1 MTRLAYFLIVALI
14 AGWSQPPAPHV
25 SQIISQHRQVHW
37 GIHAVQ
43 LRTGRV
49 LASHNSH
56 QFFIPAS
63 NTKLFSTAHALI
75 ALGPNHHFQ
84 TRVLAA
90 RPLAESGVL
99 TGDLVLAGGGDPSLS
114 SRNYPYNR
122 DEPFAADRL
131 APLRALARQLYEQGL
146 RHVTGAIAGDDSAY
160 EFDPIPNGWAA
171 GDGLFEYGAP
181 VSALSYND
189 NTLGIQLTQAG
200 VTLNP
205 PVPYFQFVNEVTHD
219 AAQPRRI
226 RVERQPGSRTV
237 TLRGNLPPEARPYEN
252 ELAVDDPALYAA
264 TAFRVALQLEGIR
277 VDGPAVARHHAAAEP
292 ETVTL
297 ALRESPPLPLLLQVV
312 NKESQ
317 NLHAELMRR
326 AASQVLPAED
336 FLKQAGIALEDTNF
350 EDGSG
355 LSRLT
360 LVTPRAVVQLL
371 TYLNAQGHYDL
382 FRDLLPIGAED
393 GTLRNRF
400 AKNPRGKLIR
410 AKTGSLSHV
419 SALGGYAE
427 SARYGPIAFQIV
439 ANNFNGPSQEVR
451 SVIDRIALALVQ

>member
-1 MTRLAYFLIVALI
+1 MTRLASFLIVALI
-14 AGWSQPPAPHV
+14 PLCGQPPAPHV
-25 SQIISQHRQVHW
+25 SQIISQHGRVHW

-43 LRTGRV
+43 LKTGRV
-49 LASHNSH
+49 LASHNAA

-63 NTKLFSTAHALI
+63 NTKLFSTAHALM
-75 ALGPNHHFQ
+75 ALGPNHHFV
-84 TRVLAA
+84 TRVMAA
-90 RPLAESGVL
+90 KPLNADGRL
-99 TGDLVLAGGGDPSLS
+99 TGDLVLLGGGDPSLS

-122 DEPFAADRL
+122 DEPFATDRL
-131 APLRALARQLYEQGL
+131 APLRSLARQLYEQGL
-146 RHVTGAIAGDDSAY
+146 RQVSGAVVGDDAAY
-160 EFDPIPNGWAA
+160 EHDPIPNGWAA

-189 NTLGIQLTQAG
+189 NTLAIRLTKDG
-200 VTLNP
+200 LSVEP
-205 PVPYFQFVNEVTHD
+205 PVPYFQFLNEVTHD
-219 AAQPRRI
+219 ASQPRRI

-277 VDGPAVARHHAAAEP
+277 MDGPAVARHHAPATPEP
-292 ETVTL
+292 VTL

-326 AASQVLPAED
+326 AASQILPAED

-371 TYLNAQGHYDL
+371 THLNAKGHYEL